1 MNLPANYYPKSFFK
15 LILIGIFLVMLPIFY
30 AFYDTAR
37 HLEKLANRSQEAVY
51 NAVQLTASSRRL
63 YELSNSMERGVRQY
77 LILEQPAL
85 IEQYDRQHEE
95 FQRNL
100 TRLDASAGVSGMSD
114 KLQELRTTEDT
125 LHLDVLTRR
134 TSNEALAELVPRFI
148 GLQGLAQSIYA
159 DSDQHIRTEVD
170 NMHTNALD
178 SKRTMAWQLFALG
191 PLAILFAVGFTVF
204 ITRPFEQIN
213 AAIRVMGRGDLQQ
226 KVTVTG
232 PSDLVDLGK
241 QLDWLRSRL
250 LELEEGKR
258 RFLQHVSHELKTP
271 LAALREGSELL
282 ADEVGGTLSAQQ
294 REIAAIL
301 RNKSIQLQR
310 MIENLLNFSAGDAA
324 RYNRNLLH
332 VQPVN
337 LHQLIAAVFDE
348 HRLVAQGKGL
358 NLELVGADVTIP
370 VDPEKMRIVVDNL
383 VSNAIKFS
391 PEGGTVKA
399 QVMAEGPLAILEV
412 DDQGPGVPPDDRER
426 IFDPFYRTRTPQ
438 RGPVKGT
445 GLGLAILREFVLAHG
460 GSVRVGENRPQG
472 ASFRVSLPNP
482 GPGPATAVAY
492 PPGKQ
497 PT

>member
-1 MNLPANYYPKSFFK
+1 MTGSYYPKSFFK
-15 LILIGIFLVMLPIFY
+15 LILLGIFLVMLPIVY

-37 HLEKLANRSQEAVY
+37 HLERLATRSQEAVY
-51 NAVQLTASSRRL
+51 GAVQLTASSRRL
-63 YELSNSMERGVRQY
+63 FELSSSMERGVRQY

-95 FQRNL
+95 FQRTL
-100 TRLDASAGVSGMSD
+100 AGLKQSAGPSGMSD
-114 KLQELRTTEDT
+114 NLDKLRSSEAA
-125 LHLDVLTRR
+125 LHADVLARR
-134 TSNEALAELVPRFI
+134 MSTESLAELVPHFI
-148 GLQGLAQSIYA
+148 ALQGLAQSIYA

-170 NMHTNALD
+170 AMHSNAID
-178 SKRTMAWQLFALG
+178 AERAMAWQLVALV

-213 AAIRVMGRGDLQQ
+213 TAIRVMGKGDLLQQ
-226 KVTVTG
+226 VKVSG

-250 LELEEGKR
+250 LELEEGKK

-324 RYNRNLLH
+324 RFNRGLLH

-337 LHQLIAAVFDE
+337 LRQLIASVLEE
-348 HRLVAQGKGL
+348 HRLVAQGK
-358 NLELVGADVTIP
+358 NLQLQLADSEVVIP
-370 VDPEKMRIVVDNL
+370 VDPEKMRIVIDNL
-383 VSNAIKFS
+383 ISNAIKFS
-391 PEGGTVKA
+391 PEGGTVRA
-399 QVMAEGPLAILEV
+399 QAVAEGPLAILQV
-412 DDQGPGVPPDDRER
+412 DDQGPGIPVEDRDK

-438 RGPVKGT
+438 QGPVKGT
-445 GLGLAILREFVLAHG
+445 GLGLAIMREFVLAHG
-460 GSVRVGENRPQG
+460 GSVRVAENRPKG
-472 ASFRVSLPNP
+472 ATFRVSLPNP
-482 GPGPATAVAY
+482 GPEPAIAALMST
-492 PPGKQ
+492 GRT

>member
-1 MNLPANYYPKSFFK
+1 MPGIYYPKSFFK
-15 LILIGIFLVMLPIFY
+15 LILFGIFLVMLPIVY

-37 HLEKLANRSQEAVY
+37 HLEKLATRSQEAVY
-51 NAVQLTASSRRL
+51 SAVQLTASSRRL
-63 YELSNSMERGVRQY
+63 FELSNSMERGVRQY

-85 IEQYDRQHEE
+85 IDQYDRQHEE
-95 FQRNL
+95 FQRNIS
-100 TRLDASAGVSGMSD
+100 RLQQTAGAPIANGNLD
-114 KLQELRTTEDT
+114 KLRSSEDA
-125 LHLDVLTRR
+125 LHADVLARR
-134 TSNEALAELVPRFI
+134 TSTESLAELVPRFI
-148 GLQGLAQSIYA
+148 ALQELAQSMYA

-170 NMHTNALD
+170 AMHSNALD
-178 SKRTMAWQLFALG
+178 AERAMAWQLVALV

-213 AAIRVMGRGDLQQ
+213 TAIRIMGKGDLLQQ
-226 KVTVTG
+226 VKVTG

-250 LELEEGKR
+250 LDLEENKK

-282 ADEVGGTLSAQQ
+282 ADEVGGTLSSQQ

-324 RYNRNLLH
+324 RYNRGLLH
-332 VQPVN
+332 VQPVD
-337 LHQLIAAVFDE
+337 LRQLIASVFEE
-348 HRLVAQGKGL
+348 HRLVAQAK
-358 NLELVGADVTIP
+358 NLQFELAGSEVTIP
-370 VDPEKMRIVVDNL
+370 VDPEKMRIVIDNL

-399 QVMAEGPLAILEV
+399 AAMAEGPLAILQV
-412 DDQGPGVPPDDRER
+412 DDQGPGIPAEDRER

-438 RGPVKGT
+438 QGPVKGT
-445 GLGLAILREFVLAHG
+445 GLGLAIMREFVLAHG
-460 GSVRVGENRPQG
+460 GSVRVGENRPRG
-472 ASFRVSLPNP
+472 ATFRVTLPNP
-482 GPGPATAVAY
+482 GPVPLTTLAQM
-492 PPGKQ
+492 PGKSS
-497 PT
+497 T

>member
-1 MNLPANYYPKSFFK
+1 MTGSYYPKSFFK
-15 LILIGIFLVMLPIFY
+15 LILFGIFLVMLPIVY

-37 HLEKLANRSQEAVY
+37 HLERLATRSQEAVY
-51 NAVQLTASSRRL
+51 GAVQLTASSRRL
-63 YELSNSMERGVRQY
+63 FELSSSMERGVRQY

-95 FQRNL
+95 FQRTL
-100 TRLDASAGVSGMSD
+100 AGLKQSAGPSGMSD
-114 KLQELRTTEDT
+114 NLDKLRSSEEA
-125 LHLDVLTRR
+125 LHADVLARR
-134 TSNEALAELVPRFI
+134 TSTVSLAELVPHFI
-148 GLQGLAQSIYA
+148 ALQELAQSIYA

-170 NMHTNALD
+170 AMHSNAID
-178 SKRTMAWQLFALG
+178 AERAMAWQLVALV

-213 AAIRVMGRGDLQQ
+213 TAIRVMGKGDLLQQ
-226 KVTVTG
+226 VKVSG

-250 LELEEGKR
+250 LELEEGKK

-282 ADEVGGTLSAQQ
+282 ADEVGGTLSSQQ

-324 RYNRNLLH
+324 RFNRGLLH

-337 LHQLIAAVFDE
+337 LRQLIASVLEE
-348 HRLVAQGKGL
+348 HRLVAQGK
-358 NLELVGADVTIP
+358 NLQMQLSDSEVVIP
-370 VDPEKMRIVVDNL
+370 VDPEKMRIVIDNL
-383 VSNAIKFS
+383 ISNAIKFS
-391 PEGGTVKA
+391 PEGGIVKA
-399 QVMAEGPLAILEV
+399 QALAEGPLAILQV
-412 DDQGPGVPPDDRER
+412 DDQGPGIPVEDRDK

-438 RGPVKGT
+438 QGPVKGT
-445 GLGLAILREFVLAHG
+445 GLGLAIMREFVLAHG
-460 GSVRVGENRPQG
+460 GSVRVGENRPKG
-472 ASFRVSLPNP
+472 ATFRVSLPNP
-482 GPGPATAVAY
+482 GPEPAVAALIST
-492 PPGKQ
+492 GR
-497 PT
+497 TLT